1 MNSTQR
7 EAEIEACLDE
17 IHEEPFHYTPNPT
30 DDLSAGPS
38 NNNIIMTVA
47 DRRSRPSRTVNAV
60 RQPRKWKIE
69 TEIHHVPEYTNTIK
83 PQSTYNHKTQPID
96 VFDKFFPEYL
106 VQHLVEQTNRYAIQQ
121 KSNNYTPVSSEEMR
135 AYLGILIMMGLNP
148 LPDMD
153 LYWSNDPFYNN
164 AEISKIMPI
173 KRFKK
178 ITANLHVTNNDN

>member
-1 MNSTQR
+1 
-7 EAEIEACLDE
+7 
-17 IHEEPFHYTPNPT
+17 
-30 DDLSAGPS
+30 
-38 NNNIIMTVA
+38 
-47 DRRSRPSRTVNAV
+47 
-60 RQPRKWKIE
+60 
-69 TEIHHVPEYTNTIK
+69 
-83 PQSTYNHKTQPID
+83 
-96 VFDKFFPEYL
+96 
-106 VQHLVEQTNRYAIQQ
+106 
-121 KSNNYTPVSSEEMR
+121 MR